1 VVEKQISREIHT
13 HEVHQKM
20 QPVLD
25 VEVRPA
31 RHLVPGENGG
41 LVEVS
46 EEQISNVYRAREAEA
61 KKEGKGLGQAY
72 SSSKEGGGGSE
83 PTQRRYNLR
92 SSSRQP

>member
-1 VVEKQISREIHT
+1 M
-13 HEVHQKM
+13 HQKI
-20 QPVLD
+20 QPIFD

-31 RHLVPGENGG
+31 RHLVDDENGG

-61 KKEGKGLGQAY
+61 KAEGKGRKQA
-72 SSSKEGGGGSE
+72 SSKSEVREAE

-92 SSSRQP
+92 SGSRQP

>member
-1 VVEKQISREIHT
+1 M
-13 HEVHQKM
+13 HQKI
-20 QPVLD
+20 QPVFD

-31 RHLVPGENGG
+31 RHLVKDENGG

-61 KKEGKGLGQAY
+61 EVEGKGVKQA
-72 SSSKEGGGGSE
+72 SSKLETGDAE